1 MRHATRSGGAP
12 VRSRAAA
19 RVATVA
25 TTAVAVACLGGCF
38 LGVGLRAPT
47 ATLEVRNDADVAA
60 NLYVLPRAGSGEV
73 FLGQVGPHA
82 GRTVRIRN
90 AAAGDTIA
98 VQARPIDGRAVSA
111 RDRLVLGPGVV
122 WRFP

>member
-1 MRHATRSGGAP
+1 MPHSAPRFHAPWLR
-12 VRSRAAA
+12 R
-19 RVATVA
+19 VA
-25 TTAVAVACLGGCF
+25 TTAGATVALGGCF
-38 LGVGLRAPT
+38 LGIGRRAST
-47 ATLEVRNDADVAA
+47 TTLEVRNDADVAA
-60 NLYVLPRAGSGEV
+60 NLYVLPRAGLGEV

-82 GRTVRIRN
+82 SRTVRFRH

-98 VQARPIDGRAVSA
+98 LEARPIDGRAVSS